1 MGDTR
6 KSNDG
11 PIHRYILTAAAAATV
26 TLFLVSA
33 RQNNHTCLETTT
45 TTRPPGGA
53 GPMNDS
59 NYDDAAEACVRWAD
73 SSRYPDP
80 VNTDWLWL
88 WGGRPCRPPASSS
101 TTLRGFRMTRSIES
115 QIAEGGQRG

>member
-53 GPMNDS
+53 GPMNDG

-88 WGGRPCRPPASSS
+88 WGGLAVLLGVAWWMVEDQQGHRRYH
-101 TTLRGFRMTRSIES
+101 RNRS
-115 QIAEGGQRG
+115 

>member
-6 KSNDG
+6 KSNGD

-26 TLFLVSA
+26 TLFRVSA
-33 RQNNHTCLETTT
+33 CQNNHTCLETTT

-73 SSRYPDP
+73 SSR
-80 VNTDWLWL
+80 
-88 WGGRPCRPPASSS
+88 
-101 TTLRGFRMTRSIES
+101 
-115 QIAEGGQRG
+115 